1 MKENQLKIIFVLD
14 ESGSMQGTESD
25 VIGGFNQFLEQQ
37 KAKAYEKSS
46 VSLYKFNSSWSK
58 IFSDLPL
65 NEIRPLQP
73 GDYTPG
79 GLTALYDAIGIAISE
94 ADKQN
99 RHTRPGHIAESRPGL
114 KAESKQEAA
123 PEATS
128 ESKQEATAQSKPD
141 MVMMVIIT
149 DGQENASREYDSR
162 QVKRLIQEHEQNE
175 NWQFIY
181 LGSDLSNF
189 ADAEAL
195 GFKYQAS
202 SYKAN
207 LQQKFNIVSE
217 HVILFKKCNLKED
230 KEQMMSDF
238 VADLEDNKETE
249 QELKKN
255 SQ

>member
-1 MKENQLKIIFVLD
+1 MKENFLKIIFILD

-79 GLTALYDAIGIAISE
+79 GLTALYDAIGTAISE

-114 KAESKQEAA
+114 IAESTTECA
-123 PEATS
+123 PG
-128 ESKQEATAQSKPD
+128 ATAQSKPD

>member
-1 MKENQLKIIFVLD
+1 MKENFLKIIFILD

-114 KAESKQEAA
+114 IAESTTECA
-123 PEATS
+123 PG
-128 ESKQEATAQSKPD
+128 ATAQSKPD

-195 GFKYQAS
+195 GFKYKAS

-217 HVILFKKCNLKED
+217 YAIFFKKCNLKED

-238 VADLEDNKETE
+238 VADLEDNYKETE
-249 QELKKN
+249 Q
-255 SQ
+255 

>member
-1 MKENQLKIIFVLD
+1 MKENFLKIIFILD

-114 KAESKQEAA
+114 IAESTTECA
-123 PEATS
+123 PG
-128 ESKQEATAQSKPD
+128 ATAQSKPD

-195 GFKYQAS
+195 GFKYKAS

-217 HVILFKKCNLKED
+217 HAILFRKCNLKED

-238 VADLEDNKETE
+238 VADLEDNYKETE
-249 QELKKN
+249 Q
-255 SQ
+255 

>member
-1 MKENQLKIIFVLD
+1 MKENFLKIIFILD

-25 VIGGFNQFLEQQ
+25 VIGGFNKFLEQQ

-114 KAESKQEAA
+114 IAESTTECA
-123 PEATS
+123 PG
-128 ESKQEATAQSKPD
+128 ATAQSKPD

-195 GFKYQAS
+195 GFKYKAS

-217 HVILFKKCNLKED
+217 HAILFRKCNLKED

-238 VADLEDNKETE
+238 VADLEDNYKETE
-249 QELKKN
+249 Q
-255 SQ
+255 

>member
-1 MKENQLKIIFVLD
+1 MKENQLKIIFILD

-79 GLTALYDAIGIAISE
+79 GLTALYDAIGTAISE
-94 ADKQN
+94 ADKQQA
-99 RHTRPGHIAESRPGL
+99 HTGPGL

-149 DGQENASREYDSR
+149 DGQENASREYDSQR
-162 QVKRLIQEHEQNE
+162 VKRLIQKHEQNE

-195 GFKYQAS
+195 GFKYKAS

-217 HVILFKKCNLKED
+217 HAILFRKCNLKED

-238 VADLEDNKETE
+238 VADLEDNYKETE
-249 QELKKN
+249 Q
-255 SQ
+255 

>member
-1 MKENQLKIIFVLD
+1 MKENQLKIIFILD

-25 VIGGFNQFLEQQ
+25 VIGGFNKFLEQQ

-65 NEIRPLQP
+65 NEIRPLQTD
-73 GDYTPG
+73 DYTPG
-79 GLTALYDAIGIAISE
+79 GLTALYDAIGTAISE

-114 KAESKQEAA
+114 IAESTTECA
-123 PEATS
+123 PG
-128 ESKQEATAQSKPD
+128 ATAQSKPD

-195 GFKYQAS
+195 GFKYKAS

-217 HVILFKKCNLKED
+217 HAILFRKCNLKED

-238 VADLEDNKETE
+238 VADLEDNYKETE
-249 QELKKN
+249 Q
-255 SQ
+255 

>member
-114 KAESKQEAA
+114 IAESTTECA
-123 PEATS
+123 PG
-128 ESKQEATAQSKPD
+128 ATAQSKPD

-195 GFKYQAS
+195 GFKYKAS

-217 HVILFKKCNLKED
+217 HAILFRKCNLKED

-238 VADLEDNKETE
+238 VADLEDNYKETE
-249 QELKKN
+249 Q
-255 SQ
+255 

>member
-1 MKENQLKIIFVLD
+1 VLD

-79 GLTALYDAIGIAISE
+79 GLTALYDAIGTAISE

-114 KAESKQEAA
+114 IAESTTECA
-123 PEATS
+123 PG
-128 ESKQEATAQSKPD
+128 ATAQSKPD

-195 GFKYQAS
+195 GFKYKAS

-217 HVILFKKCNLKED
+217 HAILFRKCNLKED

-238 VADLEDNKETE
+238 VADLEDNYKETE
-249 QELKKN
+249 Q
-255 SQ
+255 

>member
-65 NEIRPLQP
+65 NEIPPLQA

-79 GLTALYDAIGIAISE
+79 GLTALYDTIGVAISE
-94 ADKQN
+94 ADKQHA
-99 RHTRPGHIAESRPGL
+99 HT
-114 KAESKQEAA
+114 
-123 PEATS
+123 
-128 ESKQEATAQSKPD
+128 KPD
-141 MVMMVIIT
+141 MVMLIIIT
-149 DGQENASREYDSR
+149 DGQENASREYGS
-162 QVKRLIQEHEQNE
+162 QKIKLMIQEHEQKE

-189 ADAEAL
+189 ADAAAL
-195 GFKYQAS
+195 GIKYQAS
-202 SYKAN
+202 GYKAD
-207 LQQKFNIVSE
+207 LQQKFNVVSE
-217 HVILFKKCNLKED
+217 HTILFRSCNLEED

-238 VADLEDNKETE
+238 VADLEDNYRTE
-249 QELKKN
+249 AKQELREN
-255 SQ
+255 

>member
-1 MKENQLKIIFVLD
+1 MKENQLKIIFILD

-58 IFSDLPL
+58 IFCDLTL

-79 GLTALYDAIGIAISE
+79 GLTALYDAISIAISE

-114 KAESKQEAA
+114 IAESTTECA
-123 PEATS
+123 PG
-128 ESKQEATAQSKPD
+128 ATAQSKPD

-207 LQQKFNIVSE
+207 LQQ
-217 HVILFKKCNLKED
+217 
-230 KEQMMSDF
+230 
-238 VADLEDNKETE
+238 
-249 QELKKN
+249 N
-255 SQ
+255 SI

>member
-1 MKENQLKIIFVLD
+1 MKENFLKIIFILD

-25 VIGGFNQFLEQQ
+25 VIGGFNKFLEQQ

-114 KAESKQEAA
+114 IAESMPECAPGAA
-123 PEATS
+123 
-128 ESKQEATAQSKPD
+128 AQSKPD

-149 DGQENASREYDSR
+149 DGQENASREYDSQR
-162 QVKRLIQEHEQNE
+162 VKRLIEEHEQNE

-195 GFKYQAS
+195 GFKYKAS

-217 HVILFKKCNLKED
+217 HAILFRKCNLKED

-238 VADLEDNKETE
+238 VADLEDNYKETE
-249 QELKKN
+249 Q
-255 SQ
+255 

>member
-1 MKENQLKIIFVLD
+1 MKENFLKIIFILD

-79 GLTALYDAIGIAISE
+79 GLTALYDAIGTAISE

-114 KAESKQEAA
+114 IAESTTECA
-123 PEATS
+123 PG
-128 ESKQEATAQSKPD
+128 ATAQSKPD

-149 DGQENASREYDSR
+149 DGQENASREYDSQR
-162 QVKRLIQEHEQNE
+162 VKRLIQKHEQNE

-195 GFKYQAS
+195 GFKYKAS

-217 HVILFKKCNLKED
+217 HAILFRKCNLKED

-238 VADLEDNKETE
+238 VADLEDNYKETE
-249 QELKKN
+249 Q
-255 SQ
+255 

>member
-1 MKENQLKIIFVLD
+1 MKENFLKIIFILD

-65 NEIRPLQP
+65 NEIRPLQTD
-73 GDYTPG
+73 DYTPG
-79 GLTALYDAIGIAISE
+79 GLTALYDAIGTAISE

-114 KAESKQEAA
+114 IAESTTECA
-123 PEATS
+123 PG
-128 ESKQEATAQSKPD
+128 ATAQSKPD

-149 DGQENASREYDSR
+149 DGQENASREYDSQR
-162 QVKRLIQEHEQNE
+162 VKRLIQKHEQNE

-195 GFKYQAS
+195 GFKYKAS

-217 HVILFKKCNLKED
+217 HAILFRKCNLKED

-238 VADLEDNKETE
+238 VADLEDNYKETE
-249 QELKKN
+249 Q
-255 SQ
+255 

>member
-1 MKENQLKIIFVLD
+1 MKENQLKIIFILD

-79 GLTALYDAIGIAISE
+79 GLTALYDAIGTAISE

-99 RHTRPGHIAESRPGL
+99 RHTRHGHIAESRPGL
-114 KAESKQEAA
+114 IAESTTECA
-123 PEATS
+123 PG
-128 ESKQEATAQSKPD
+128 ATAQSKPD

-195 GFKYQAS
+195 GFKYKAS

-217 HVILFKKCNLKED
+217 HAILFRKCNLKED

-238 VADLEDNKETE
+238 VADLEDNYKETE
-249 QELKKN
+249 Q
-255 SQ
+255 